1 MSENSRATGE
11 VSEGAAK
18 TTDRLRQEIDAGKAG
33 DKQGFPDP
41 AAAPLGTDAEA
52 GGAPPTEAERRMA
65 EAEITERPNAD
76 QARPDLRPISPS
88 AEPGPGSRP
97 LAKLALVVGLGLL
110 VIWLVVELV

>member
-1 MSENSRATGE
+1 MSENSKATGE
-11 VSEGAAK
+11 ANKGAAK

-52 GGAPPTEAERRMA
+52 GGAPPTEAEIA
-65 EAEITERPNAD
+65 ERPNAD

-110 VIWLVVELV
+110 VIWVLVEVM